1 MRSRLRKFLLAG
13 VTGLLAV
20 TASAYGL
27 TRADA
32 ASYPNPGVVTGS
44 TFAHD
49 PTIVKKPAGGYI
61 LAYTAP
67 GIGLKTSA
75 DRTRFTDAGKAFPNG
90 TPWADTYT
98 GGDTNLWAPDISYR
112 NGRYLM
118 YYSAST
124 FGSSRSAIFLAAST
138 TGAAGTWTNQG
149 KVVESTTSSGFNAID
164 PNLTVTPNGEWW
176 LSFGSFW
183 SGIKMIK
190 LNPPTGKR
198 ADSAIHHLAE
208 RFVNSKSVEAPHIYH
223 RNGYYY
229 LFAAF
234 DLCCK
239 GASSTYRTVVGRSTN
254 ITGPYK
260 DRAGTLMTAGGGTEI
275 LASHDAVHGPGH
287 PAVFQDGA
295 QDVLVYHYYTPAGD
309 ARLGINLLSWSS
321 SGWPTV
327 Y

>member
-20 TASAYGL
+20 TAGAYGL

-32 ASYPNPGVVTGS
+32 ATYPNPGVVTGS

-49 PTIVKKPAGGYI
+49 PTIVKKPAGDYI

-190 LNPPTGKR
+190 LNPSTGKR

-239 GASSTYRTVVGRSTN
+239 GASSTYRTVVGRSTS

>member
-13 VTGLLAV
+13 VTGLLSV
-20 TASAYGL
+20 TAGAYGL

-32 ASYPNPGVVTGS
+32 ATYPNPGVVTGS

-190 LNPPTGKR
+190 LNPSTGKR
-198 ADSAIHHLAE
+198 ADSTIHHLAE

-239 GASSTYRTVVGRSTN
+239 GASSTYRTVVGRSTS

-295 QDVLVYHYYTPAGD
+295 QDLLVYHYYTPAGD

>member
-1 MRSRLRKFLLAG
+1 MPSRLRKILLAG
-13 VTGLLAV
+13 TTGLLAV
-20 TASAYGL
+20 TASVYGL

-32 ASYPNPGVVTGS
+32 ATYPNPGVVTGS

-49 PTIVKKPAGGYI
+49 PTMVRKPAGGYL

-75 DRTRFTDAGKAFPNG
+75 DRTAFADAGRAFPKG
-90 TPWADTYT
+90 TPWADAYT
-98 GGDTNLWAPDISYR
+98 GGDTNLWAPDISYH
-112 NGRYLM
+112 GGKYLM

-124 FGSSRSAIFLAAST
+124 FGSSRSAIFLAGSA
-138 TGAAGTWTNQG
+138 TGAAGTWTNYG
-149 KVVESTTSSGFNAID
+149 KIVESTTSSGFNAID
-164 PNLTVTPNGEWW
+164 PNLTVTPSGEWW

-183 SGIKMIK
+183 SGLKMIK
-190 LNPPTGKR
+190 LNPATGKR
-198 ADSAIHHLAE
+198 ADSAIHHIAE
-208 RFVNSKSVEAPHIYH
+208 RFVNSKSIEAPHIYH

-239 GASSTYRTVVGRSTN
+239 GASSTYRTVVGRSTS

-287 PAVFQDGA
+287 PAVLRDGD
-295 QDVLVYHYYTPAGD
+295 QDVLVYHYYTAAGD
-309 ARLGINLLSWSS
+309 ARLGINLLTWGS

-327 Y
+327 V

>member
-1 MRSRLRKFLLAG
+1 MRSRLRKILLAPM
-13 VTGLLAV
+13 TGLLAV
-20 TASAYGL
+20 TASVYGL

-32 ASYPNPGVVTGS
+32 ATYPNPGVVTGS

-75 DRTRFTDAGKAFPNG
+75 DRTKFTDAGKAFPHG

-98 GGDTNLWAPDISYR
+98 NGDTNLWAPDISYH
-112 NGRYLM
+112 GGKYLM

-124 FGSSRSAIFLAAST
+124 FGSSRSAIFLASST

-149 KVVESTTSSGFNAID
+149 KVVESTTTSGFNAID

-183 SGIKMIK
+183 SGIKMVE
-190 LNPPTGKR
+190 LSPSTGKR
-198 ADSAIHHLAE
+198 ADSTIHHIAE
-208 RFVNSKSVEAPHIYH
+208 RFVNSKSVEAPHIHY

-229 LFAAF
+229 LFVAF
-234 DLCCK
+234 DLCCQ
-239 GASSTYRTVVGRSTN
+239 GASSTYRTMVGRSTS

-275 LASHDAVHGPGH
+275 LASHDAVYGPGH
-287 PAVFQDGA
+287 PAVLQDGN
-295 QDVLVYHYYTPAGD
+295 QDVLVYHYYTAAGD

>member
-1 MRSRLRKFLLAG
+1 MRPRLRKLLLAG

-20 TASAYGL
+20 TASVYGL

-32 ASYPNPGVVTGS
+32 ATYPNPGVVTGS

-49 PTIVKKPAGGYI
+49 PTIVKKPAGGYL

-90 TPWADTYT
+90 TPWADAYT
-98 GGDTNLWAPDISYR
+98 NGDSNLWAPDISYQ
-112 NGRYLM
+112 GGKYLM

-124 FGSSRSAIFLAAST
+124 FGSSRSAIFLATSG
-138 TGAAGTWTNQG
+138 TGAAGSWTNQG
-149 KVVESTTSSGFNAID
+149 KVVESTTTSGYNAID
-164 PNLTVTPNGEWW
+164 PNLTVTPSGEWW

-183 SGIKMIK
+183 SGIKMVK
-190 LNPPTGKR
+190 LNASTGKR
-198 ADSAIHHLAE
+198 ADNTLHHLAE
-208 RFVNSKSVEAPHIYH
+208 RFVNSKSVEAPHIHY

-229 LFAAF
+229 LFVAF

-239 GASSTYRTVVGRSTN
+239 GASSTYRTMVGRSKT

-275 LASHDAVHGPGH
+275 LASHDAVYGPGH
-287 PAVFQDGA
+287 PAVFSDGT
-295 QDVLVYHYYTPAGD
+295 QDVLVYHYYTATGD
-309 ARLGINLLSWSS
+309 ARLGINLLTWSS